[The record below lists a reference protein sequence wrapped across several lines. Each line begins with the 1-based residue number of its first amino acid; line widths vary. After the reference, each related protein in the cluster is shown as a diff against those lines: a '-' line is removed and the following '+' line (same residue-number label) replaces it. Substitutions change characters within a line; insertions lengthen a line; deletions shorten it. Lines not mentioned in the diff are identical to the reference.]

1 VSATLAVVGA
11 GAKAVAVAAKAAELR
26 DMGVDVPDV
35 VAVER
40 TAVAANWQA
49 SGGWTDG
56 QHRLGTSPEKDVGFP
71 YRSSL
76 VPRRNA
82 ELDER
87 MTRHSW
93 QAYLIATGQFAE
105 WVDRGR
111 PAPTHRRWSQYL
123 RWVADNVGTTVI
135 PCEVGRISVDGERWA
150 LHTPERIV
158 HADAVMIT
166 GPGQAERSILPGN
179 PRVLS
184 IAQFWQHAA
193 QQKLIAAERVAVIGG
208 GETAAS
214 MLNELFRHRVS
225 TITVISP
232 QVTLFTRGESFFEN
246 ALFSDPTDWSS
257 LTLAER
263 RDALARTDRG
273 VFSARVQ
280 DALLA
285 DDRIRHL
292 RGRVADAVA
301 LEDRI
306 RLTLSTNRGSECLET
321 VHGFDLVIDGSGAD
335 ALWFVPLL
343 SQDAR
348 DLIELGLG
356 GPLTG
361 DALSEFI
368 GHDLAVTNVARPP
381 FPPPTSPQRSQRYR
395 PGRRK
400 SRLIHAP
407 RCNRLRQGPN
417 HRARPGYRLVS
428 AGLAVLGFACFALL
442 SVFTST
448 TDSGLLDGALER
460 GCVYSI
466 LAWQAFTG
474 VVLLARPARAG

>member
-1 VSATLAVVGA
+1 MSAPAARTLAVIGA
-11 GAKAVAVAAKAAELR
+11 GPKAIAVAAKAAELR
-26 DMGVDVPDV
+26 AMGAPAPEV
-35 VAVER
+35 VVVER
-40 TAVAANWQA
+40 AGVAANWQA
-49 SGGWTDG
+49 VGGWTDG
-56 QHRLGTSPEKDVGFP
+56 NHRLGTGPEKDVGFP

-93 QAYLIATGQFAE
+93 QAYLIATGGFAE

-123 RWVADNVGTTVI
+123 RWVAEDIGMHVVSG
-135 PCEVGRISVDGERWA
+135 EVERISVDGDAQRWV
-150 LHTPERIV
+150 LHTAEDTV
-158 HADAVMIT
+158 DADGLMIT
-166 GPGQAERSILPGN
+166 GPGQAERSVLPGN
-179 PRVLS
+179 PRVMS
-184 IAQFWQHAA
+184 IAQFWHQAGKHE
-193 QQKLIAAERVAVIGG
+193 LITAERVAVIGG

-232 QVTLFTRGESFFEN
+232 TVTLFTRGEGFFEN
-246 ALFSDPTDWSS
+246 TLFSDPTGWTG

-292 RGRVADAVA
+292 RGRVAHAVA
-301 LEDRI
+301 RDERI
-306 RLTLSTNRGSECLET
+306 RLTLSTNTGGEAVET

-335 ALWFVPLL
+335 ALWFAPLF
-343 SQDAR
+343 SQDAL
-348 DLIELGLG
+348 DLLELGLG

-361 DALSEFI
+361 DTLQEHI
-368 GHDLAVTNVARPP
+368 GHDLALTDVYPKL
-381 FPPPTSPQRSQRYR
+381 FL
-395 PGRRK
+395 PG
-400 SRLIHAP
+400 LAG
-407 RCNRLRQGPN
+407 LTQGPGFPN
-417 HRARPGYRLVS
+417 LS
-428 AGLAVLGFACFALL
+428 CLGLLSDRVLGAN
-442 SVFTST
+442 
-448 TDSGLLDGALER
+448 
-460 GCVYSI
+460 
-466 LAWQAFTG
+466 
-474 VVLLARPARAG
+474 LARPSMRSLDEFQSVR

>member
-1 VSATLAVVGA
+1 MSAPSAPRLAVIGA
-11 GAKAVAVAAKAAELR
+11 GPKAIAVAAKAAELR
-26 DMGVDVPDV
+26 AMGVPAPEV
-35 VAVER
+35 VVVER
-40 TAVAANWQA
+40 AGVAANWQA
-49 SGGWTDG
+49 VGGWTDG
-56 QHRLGTSPEKDVGFP
+56 NHRLGTGPEKDVGFP

-93 QAYLIATGQFAE
+93 QAYLIATGGFAE

-123 RWVADNVGTTVI
+123 RWVAEDIGMRVVSG
-135 PCEVGRISVDGERWA
+135 EVERISVGGDAQRWV
-150 LHTPERIV
+150 LHTAEDTV
-158 HADAVMIT
+158 DADGLMIT
-166 GPGQAERSILPGN
+166 GPGQAERSVLPGN
-179 PRVLS
+179 PRVMS
-184 IAQFWQHAA
+184 IAQFWHQAGKHE
-193 QQKLIAAERVAVIGG
+193 LITAERVAVIGG

-232 QVTLFTRGESFFEN
+232 TVTLFTRGEGFFEN
-246 ALFSDPTDWSS
+246 TLFSDPTGWTG

-292 RGRVADAVA
+292 RGRVAHAVA
-301 LEDRI
+301 RDERI
-306 RLTLSTNRGSECLET
+306 RLTLSTNTGGEAVET

-335 ALWFVPLL
+335 ALWFAPLF
-343 SQDAR
+343 SQDAL
-348 DLIELGLG
+348 DLLELGLG

-361 DALSEFI
+361 DTLQEHI
-368 GHDLAVTNVARPP
+368 GHDLALTDVYPKL
-381 FPPPTSPQRSQRYR
+381 FL
-395 PGRRK
+395 PG
-400 SRLIHAP
+400 LAG
-407 RCNRLRQGPN
+407 LTQGPGFPN
-417 HRARPGYRLVS
+417 LS
-428 AGLAVLGFACFALL
+428 CLGLLSDRVLGANLAHPSTRSLDEFQ
-442 SVFTST
+442 SV
-448 TDSGLLDGALER
+448 R
-460 GCVYSI
+460 
-466 LAWQAFTG
+466 
-474 VVLLARPARAG
+474 

>member
-1 VSATLAVVGA
+1 MNRTLAVVGA
-11 GAKAVAVAAKAAELR
+11 GAKAVAVAAKATVLR
-26 DMGVDVPDV
+26 DMGVDVPEV

-40 TAVAANWQA
+40 SVVAANWQA
-49 SGGWTDG
+49 DGGWTDG

-93 QAYLIATGQFAE
+93 QSYLIATGQFAE

-123 RWVADNVGTTVI
+123 RWVASNVELKVITGDVQRVSIETSTGTSTD
-135 PCEVGRISVDGERWA
+135 CQRWA
-150 LHTPERIV
+150 LHTSDRTV
-158 HADAVMIT
+158 LADGLMIT
-166 GPGQAERSILPGN
+166 GPGQPERSILPGN

-184 IAQFWQHAA
+184 IAQFWHRAA
-193 QQKLIAAERVAVIGG
+193 QHELISAERVAVIGG

-214 MLNELFRHRVS
+214 ILNELFRHRVS

-232 QVTLFTRGESFFEN
+232 QVTLFTRGEGFFEN
-246 ALFSDPTDWSS
+246 TLFSDPTGWTN

-263 RDALARTDRG
+263 RDAMARTDRG

-292 RGRVADAVA
+292 RGRVAHAVA
-301 LEDRI
+301 RDGRI
-306 RLTLSTNRGSECLET
+306 RLTLSTNTSGEALET
-321 VHGFDLVIDGSGAD
+321 AHGFDLVIDGSGAD
-335 ALWFVPLL
+335 ALWFVPMLGRDALDLL
-343 SQDAR
+343 
-348 DLIELGLG
+348 ELGLG

-361 DALSEFI
+361 DLLQVNI
-368 GHDLAVTNVARPP
+368 GDDLAVNHVTPKL
-381 FPPPTSPQRSQRYR
+381 FL
-395 PGRRK
+395 PGL
-400 SRLIHAP
+400 SGLT
-407 RCNRLRQGPN
+407 QGPGFPN
-417 HRARPGYRLVS
+417 LS
-428 AGLAVLGFACFALL
+428 CLGLL
-442 SVFTST
+442 S
-448 TDSGLLDGALER
+448 DRILGADLATER
-460 GCVYSI
+460 GSSERPSSTATESPSRRSI
-466 LAWQAFTG
+466 EHQPF
-474 VVLLARPARAG
+474 R

>member
-1 VSATLAVVGA
+1 VTPTLAIIGA
-11 GAKAVAVAAKAAELR
+11 GAKAVAVAAKAAELCA
-26 DMGVDVPDV
+26 MGVDVPDV

-40 TAVAANWQA
+40 TGVAANWQA
-49 SGGWTDG
+49 DGGWTDG
-56 QHRLGTSPEKDVGFP
+56 AHRLGTGPEKDVGFP

-123 RWVADNVGTTVI
+123 RWVAGNCGMNVVAG
-135 PCEVGRISVDGERWA
+135 EVTRISLEGGSTVAGTPRWA
-150 LHTPERIV
+150 LHTCDRTLA
-158 HADAVMIT
+158 ADALMVT
-166 GPGQAERSILPGN
+166 GPGQPERSILPGN

-184 IAQFWQHAA
+184 IAQFWHRAA
-193 QQKLIAAERVAVIGG
+193 GHEVIAAERIAVIGG

-214 MLNELFRHRVS
+214 ILNELFRHRVS

-232 QVTLFTRGESFFEN
+232 QVTLFTRGEGFFEN
-246 ALFSDPTDWSS
+246 TLFSDPTGWTG

-263 RDALARTDRG
+263 RDALGRTDRG

-280 DALLA
+280 DALLS

-292 RGRVADAVA
+292 RGRVAHAVA
-301 LEDRI
+301 RDGRI
-306 RLTLSTNRGSECLET
+306 RLTLSTSQGGENLET

-343 SQDAR
+343 AQDAL
-348 DLIELGLG
+348 DILELGLG
-356 GPLTG
+356 GLLTG
-361 DALSEFI
+361 DALQESI
-368 GHDLAVTNVARPP
+368 GHDLSVVDVAPKL
-381 FPPPTSPQRSQRYR
+381 FL
-395 PGRRK
+395 PGL
-400 SRLIHAP
+400 SGLT
-407 RCNRLRQGPN
+407 QGPGFPN
-417 HRARPGYRLVS
+417 LS
-428 AGLAVLGFACFALL
+428 CLGLLSDRVLGADFC
-442 SVFTST
+442 T
-448 TDSGLLDGALER
+448 TRDPS
-460 GCVYSI
+460 
-466 LAWQAFTG
+466 
-474 VVLLARPARAG
+474 ARRSNEHEPIR